1 MKRLDLDL
9 PTFGFIV
16 STRAALGVGIG
27 LLLSFRIPESR
38 RRAIGLTLVGIGAA
52 TTVPA
57 LMVARRRMRTAE
69 LPPAVA

>member
-1 MKRLDLDL
+1 MKRLDLNL

-27 LLLSFRIPESR
+27 LLLSSRIPESR
-38 RRAIGLTLVGIGAA
+38 RRATGLALLTIGIA

-57 LMVARRRMRTAE
+57 LIAAFRGMRTAE
-69 LPPAVA
+69 LPSRVA